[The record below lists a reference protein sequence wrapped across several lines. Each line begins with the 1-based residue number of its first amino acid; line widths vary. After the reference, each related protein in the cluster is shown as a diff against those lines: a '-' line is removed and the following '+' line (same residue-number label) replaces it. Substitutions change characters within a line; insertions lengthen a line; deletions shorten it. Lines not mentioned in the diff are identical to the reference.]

1 MLGDILEGYRQDL
14 AKIKSNICTLASTV
28 MADIHHEKTIVT

>member
-14 AKIKSNICTLASTV
+14 AKIKENIITLES
-28 MADIHHEKTIVT
+28 IVREEIDSLINL